1 MEAYVDAKKAE
12 EKEDFPTDEEEE
24 EEEEV
29 EEADEADEAD
39 EDSDVAELAD
49 SLQKN
54 FMSDY
59 SSSSDSWLLFTLL
72 LRFQLFDLLQNK
84 SLVESFKFN
93 FQSKDRYRRAWG
105 WNTNIYSLGISVV
118 ALM

>member
-1 MEAYVDAKKAE
+1 MEAYVNAKKAE
-12 EKEDFPTDEEEE
+12 EKEDFPTDDEVE

-29 EEADEADEAD
+29 EEADEAD

-59 SSSSDSWLLFTLL
+59 SSSSDS
-72 LRFQLFDLLQNK
+72 
-84 SLVESFKFN
+84 
-93 FQSKDRYRRAWG
+93 
-105 WNTNIYSLGISVV
+105 
-118 ALM
+118 